1 MVKFALTDFYA
12 SAVLAAPQR
21 VMLAPLV
28 VTSRKKH
35 SSSFYSE
42 PCALCASFSLSRYGY
57 FF

>member
-28 VTSRKKH
+28 V
-35 SSSFYSE
+35 
-42 PCALCASFSLSRYGY
+42 
-57 FF
+57 

>member
-42 PCALCASFSLSRYGY
+42 PCVLCASFSLSRYGC